1 LPKPPAKVQFPH
13 ENKSVEI
20 MKLHHGDD
28 PVAQSKKTYLGQHY
42 DEASGSLFSGESS
55 SDKDSPSE
63 EENSMPDEGS
73 SYYSYD
79 TEYENP
85 PMKHKVA
92 ENDQPDTDM
101 QL

>member
-1 LPKPPAKVQFPH
+1 
-13 ENKSVEI
+13 

-28 PVAQSKKTYLGQHY
+28 KVDTKKQAYLGQHY

-55 SDKDSPSE
+55 SEKDSPSE
-63 EENSMPDEGS
+63 ENMTPDEGS

-92 ENDQPDTDM
+92 EDDSPDTDM